1 MKALSVLYA
10 KVVGRDIDP
19 YSEVLVTSGAMQALF
34 SVILGNIDDGDEVII
49 IEPFFDAYE
58 PIIQMAGG
66 KVRYVQLKLVRIK
79 IFLVLFGLIFFS
91 YENDYFL
98 AYFLKLAS
106 SSKLVSS
113 SKLASSSKSFI
124 CSIQLF

>member
-19 YSEVLVTSGAMQALF
+19 YCEVLVTSGAMQALF

-66 KVRYVQLKLVRIK
+66 KVRYVQLQLVRIK
-79 IFLVLFGLIFFS
+79 IFFSFILLIFPRI
-91 YENDYFL
+91 
-98 AYFLKLAS
+98 KLT
-106 SSKLVSS
+106 
-113 SKLASSSKSFI
+113 SFWHI
-124 CSIQLF
+124 S